1 MKKALLVY
9 GAGLI
14 IVASTSLALAQPDGE
29 RGYGHDKG
37 KGKHGNPEQR
47 MERMRQHL
55 DLSDA
60 QMEQM
65 RAIRES
71 DATHEEKR
79 SQMQSILSDEQRSM
93 MEEHRARKREMR
105 QQRGGYPESDET
117 T

>member
-9 GAGLI
+9 GAGLA
-14 IVASTSLALAQPDGE
+14 IVASTSLALAQSDSE
-29 RGYGHDKG
+29 RGYH

-65 RAIRES
+65 RSIRES
-71 DATHEEKR
+71 DATREEKR
-79 SQMQSILSDEQRSM
+79 EQMRSVLSDEQRAT